1 MYEYLEQEKLLSE
14 EQKGYRRGSRRTK
27 DQLLIDKTSKR
38 LIITIKTITMIIKFI
53 GTSIFTRFFKCLVT
67 FFVFVCLSY

>member
-1 MYEYLEQEKLLSE
+1 MYDYLEQEKLLSE

-27 DQLLIDKTSKR
+27 DQLLIDKTNKR
-38 LIITIKTITMIIKFI
+38 LIIRRRTMTMIIKFI
-53 GTSIFTRFFKCLVT
+53 GISIFTRFFKCLVT